1 MLNHNNTYNQDFLV
15 EGRNNNSIDSFFLNN
30 SFGINVNDV
39 SVNNNET
46 IQSVYRWLGNN
57 YGYSAQQTFL
67 AYQAYLL
74 NYDEDKKQF
83 YSLAKFNDGLSQRN
97 EISSIGTNNKITLNF
112 SSLYNNKLHFGMNLN
127 IHEITI
133 ESRNNFFE
141 NNYDTDSI
149 SKLHKF

>member
-1 MLNHNNTYNQDFLV
+1 MKILV
-15 EGRNNNSIDSFFLNN
+15 NS
-30 SFGINVNDV
+30 G
-39 SVNNNET
+39 ET

-57 YGYSAQQTFL
+57 YGYSTQQAFL

-97 EISSIGTNNKITLNF
+97 EITSVGTNNKITLNF

-141 NNYDTDSI
+141 NNYDVDSLVNYI
-149 SKLHKF
+149 DFNNDLYIKGVDFQFNLD